1 MVLVRV
7 DKDRCGICCQR
18 TCSPSCSLSLYSVF
32 FSPFLHPSLTQC
44 CLHAHREA
52 LAQVSLANVLHSSLE
67 RRQAVVQVV
76 LGGITEVKVLDVA
89 QIRHPEK
96 KKLYKVV
103 TNQMWLRSGYKWV
116 YEYMN
121 KSLSVP
127 SSNKQVLHCN
137 TKASTLTVSKRSFVA
152 KVTAVCYNNWL
163 IVQQSLAP

>member
-1 MVLVRV
+1 MWHLLPE
-7 DKDRCGICCQR
+7 DMF
-18 TCSPSCSLSLYSVF
+18 SVM
-32 FSPFLHPSLTQC
+32 FSVALLCPFLHPSLSQC

-103 TNQMWLRSGYKWV
+103 TNQM
-116 YEYMN
+116 
-121 KSLSVP
+121 
-127 SSNKQVLHCN
+127 
-137 TKASTLTVSKRSFVA
+137 
-152 KVTAVCYNNWL
+152 
-163 IVQQSLAP
+163 